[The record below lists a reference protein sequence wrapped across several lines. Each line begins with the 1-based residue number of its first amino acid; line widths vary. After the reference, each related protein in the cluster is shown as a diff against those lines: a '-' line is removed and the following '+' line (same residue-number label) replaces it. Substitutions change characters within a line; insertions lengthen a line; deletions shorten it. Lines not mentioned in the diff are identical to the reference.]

1 MEKDIEGEKGGARVK
16 EKRRPATKVNE
27 VETEGEKNRRKIEEN
42 WRKIGENW
50 RILGENWRKIGENW
64 RKIGEN
70 WRITVKKF
78 GNRTEIPNLPIDLST
93 YLPIHLST
101 YLGGKKMEK

>member
-1 MEKDIEGEKGGARVK
+1 MEEDIEGEKGGARPE
-16 EKRRPATKVNE
+16 EKRRPVTKVNE

-50 RILGENWRKIGENW
+50 RILGENW